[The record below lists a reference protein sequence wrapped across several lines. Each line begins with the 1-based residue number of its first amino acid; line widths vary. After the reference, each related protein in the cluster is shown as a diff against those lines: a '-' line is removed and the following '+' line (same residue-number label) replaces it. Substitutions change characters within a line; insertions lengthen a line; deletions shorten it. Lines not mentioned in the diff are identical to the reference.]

1 MDRDVWQDSGA
12 EFGDRPRRS
21 GRGILFAGI
30 ALSLTTVAAVV
41 AVAVWA
47 PWRQAAGSLAARVN
61 QDDLAAARDVR
72 AAALRQV
79 WRTLEEFRAANGA
92 WPADL
97 ETLRA
102 FAPIIDDVLAP
113 PPLSEH
119 GAYSIDF
126 AALNAPPARGPARI
140 IVDDPGYRV
149 PGAAGDP
156 SALEPF
162 RVVLLQ
168 TGEALMLEEARRRGA
183 REAHRDE

>member
-1 MDRDVWQDSGA
+1 MTRNSD
-12 EFGDRPRRS
+12 PLPN
-21 GRGILFAGI
+21 GRGSHKMLALAAIL
-30 ALSLTTVAAVV
+30 ALALLAVVV
-41 AVAVWA
+41 AVALWA
-47 PWRQAAGSLAARVN
+47 PWRQGAGALAARMN

-79 WRTLEEFRAANGA
+79 WRSLEEFRAANGA

-97 ETLRA
+97 DALRA

-113 PPLSEH
+113 PPLSER

-162 RVVLLQ
+162 RVVLLN
-168 TGEALMLEEARRRGA
+168 TGEVVSVPELSRRGPTT
-183 REAHRDE
+183 H

>member
-1 MDRDVWQDSGA
+1 MTRNSGPLPN
-12 EFGDRPRRS
+12 GRVSPGTRRLVALAA
-21 GRGILFAGI
+21 IL
-30 ALSLTTVAAVV
+30 ALALLAAVV

-97 ETLRA
+97 ESLRA

-113 PPLSEH
+113 PPLSER

-162 RVVLLQ
+162 RMVLLS
-168 TGEALMLEEARRRGA
+168 TGEVISAPESSRRGGMSP
-183 REAHRDE
+183 

>member
-1 MDRDVWQDSGA
+1 MMRSSGPLP
-12 EFGDRPRRS
+12 D
-21 GRGILFAGI
+21 GRGSHRMLVSA
-30 ALSLTTVAAVV
+30 ALLSLTLLAAVV

-47 PWRQAAGSLAARVN
+47 PWRQASGTLAARIN

-79 WRTLEEFRAANGA
+79 WRTLEEFRAAHGA

-97 ETLRA
+97 DALRD

-113 PPLSEH
+113 PPLSER
-119 GAYSIDF
+119 GGYTIDF

-162 RVVLLQ
+162 RVVLLDA
-168 TGEALMLEEARRRGA
+168 GEVVTAPEASRRGA
-183 REAHRDE
+183 QSR